1 MSKLCANSYLYHLK
15 NKVLK
20 CVLSLNEQT
29 KSRLSE
35 RLTRLNSLVKW
46 EMKVRFLSHSTKI
59 NNMIIT
65 VKVNNIQQ

>member
-1 MSKLCANSYLYHLK
+1 MSENYARIRTISLIK

-29 KSRLSE
+29 KSRRQMSE

-46 EMKVRFLSHSTKI
+46 EIKVRFLSTQLK
-59 NNMIIT
+59 
-65 VKVNNIQQ
+65 